1 MSNGERTISILR
13 SWGASPQQIQNVVH
27 SGNLESQVEHIAGIE
42 ECLQMLYPDSSRKIS
57 FLKQPSKS
65 VFFDGKKPLDVIC
78 SGDAAMLSEA
88 HYIIRSMLCV

>member
-1 MSNGERTISILR
+1 MNITERTISILQ
-13 SWGASPQQIQNVVH
+13 SWGASPQQIQNVVD
-27 SGNLESQVEHIAGIE
+27 SGNLELQREHISGIE
-42 ECLQMLYPDSSRKIS
+42 ECLQMLYPDSSRKMS

-78 SGDAAMLSEA
+78 SGDEAMLSEA

>member
-1 MSNGERTISILR
+1 MSEGERIISILQ
-13 SWGASPQQIQNVVH
+13 SWGASPQQIQNVVD
-27 SGNLESQVEHIAGIE
+27 SGNIESQEKLITGIE
-42 ECLQMLYPDSSRKIS
+42 ECLRMLYPDLSRKVS

-78 SGDAAMLSEA
+78 SGDEAMLSEA